1 MFKNN
6 LTLTLIYQNR
16 QLMYFYL
23 SIGTNI
29 NPEENAAN
37 IIINLCHHFG
47 KVTLLPFVYTKP
59 ELISSSSIFLNGLAI
74 IESDLS
80 DKEVKHILNTIEIK
94 LGRNRNDP
102 LKSIKDRP
110 ADIDILLQ
118 ADKHHISLFDTF
130 TDKYIKACLPP
141 NTPAD
146 LSVYGLP
153 AHQGATTVHLDSTT
167 SQISIIENKFDCLV
181 NREKSSFIWQ

>member
-1 MFKNN
+1 MFKKIIV
-6 LTLTLIYQNR
+6 TLIYRNR

-29 NPEENAAN
+29 NPEKNAVR
-37 IIINLCHHFG
+37 IIKNLCHHFG
-47 KVTLLPFVYTKP
+47 MLTLYPFVYTKP

-74 IESDLS
+74 IESKLD
-80 DKEVKHILNTIEIK
+80 DKELKNILNSIEVK

-102 LKSIKDRP
+102 LKSTKNRP

-118 ADKHHISLFDTF
+118 ADKHHLALFDTF
-130 TDKYIKACLPP
+130 TDQYIKACLPP
-141 NTPAD
+141 NTPVD

-153 AHQGATTVHLDSTT
+153 AHQGAATIHLDNTAG
-167 SQISIIENKFDCLV
+167 QISIIENKFDCLV
-181 NREKSSFIWQ
+181 HREESTFIWQ